1 MTEMT
6 LYQIFSKKLKELK
19 MKKTFSEDD
28 LNVKLIEYAGLNM
41 PMWDFLEQQIR
52 KGARIIHTTPE
63 EFLDYLFDQP
73 SVEDFMFALRQGR

>member
-6 LYQIFSKKLKELK
+6 LYQMFLEKLKELK
-19 MKKTFSEDD
+19 KKGTFNEDD

-41 PMWDFLEQQIR
+41 PMWDFLERQIGT
-52 KGARIIHTTPE
+52 GARLIHTTPE

-73 SVEDFMFALRQGR
+73 SVEDFMFALRQSK